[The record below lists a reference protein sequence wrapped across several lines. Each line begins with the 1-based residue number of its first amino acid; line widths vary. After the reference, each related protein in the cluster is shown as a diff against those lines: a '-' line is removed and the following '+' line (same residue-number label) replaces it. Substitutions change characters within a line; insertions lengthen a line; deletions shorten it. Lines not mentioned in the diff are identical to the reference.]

1 MQPLMHSNAR
11 RPLRTA
17 FSLIELVIVIVI
29 IGILAAIAIPRLSRG
44 SLGASESA
52 LSSNLAILRNAV
64 DLYAAEHEGKFPSVA
79 NYRDQLTKYSNIDG
93 SQFSDVRTDVC
104 KYGPYLRKLPPL
116 PLGSKRDSDV
126 FVDASSTSSVGSAP
140 GGWYYNPNN
149 GNIRAN
155 LTDTELDV
163 TGKKY
168 NEY

>member
-1 MQPLMHSNAR
+1 MQPLKPTHSR
-11 RPLRTA
+11 RPPGRA

-52 LSSNLAILRNAV
+52 LSSNLAILRNAI
-64 DLYAAEHEGKFPSVA
+64 DLYAAEHEGKFPTIAS
-79 NYRDQLTKYSNIDG
+79 YRDQLTKYSNIDG
-93 SQFSDVRTDVC
+93 TQFSDVKSDPC

-116 PLGSKRDSDV
+116 PLGTRRDSDV
-126 FVDASSTSSVGSAP
+126 FVDGSTGTVGASA

-155 LTDTELDV
+155 LPDAEKDV
-163 TGKKY
+163 AGKQY
-168 NEY
+168 NDY

>member
-1 MQPLMHSNAR
+1 MQPLKQSNPR

-52 LSSNLAILRNAV
+52 LSSNLAILRNAI
-64 DLYAAEHEGKFPSVA
+64 DLYAAEHEGKFPTML
-79 NYRDQLTKYSNIDG
+79 NYREQLTKYSNIDG
-93 SQFSDVRTDVC
+93 TQFSEVKSDPC

-116 PLGSKRDSDV
+116 PLGSKRDSDL
-126 FVDASSTSSVGSAP
+126 FVDGSSTTTIGSAT
-140 GGWYYNPNN
+140 GGWFYNPNN

-155 LTDTELDV
+155 LADSEKDV
-163 TGKKY
+163 AGKQY

>member
-1 MQPLMHSNAR
+1 MLPFKPTHTR
-11 RPLRTA
+11 RPIRNA

-52 LSSNLAILRNAV
+52 LSSNLAILRNAI
-64 DLYAAEHEGKFPSVA
+64 DLYAAEHEGRFPTLT

-93 SQFSDVRTDVC
+93 TQFSDVKSDPC

-116 PLGSKRDSDV
+116 PLGSRRESDL
-126 FVDASSTSSVGSAP
+126 FVDGSSGGTVGSVT

-155 LTDTELDV
+155 LTDIEKDV
-163 TGKKY
+163 AGKQY